1 MPEGIETDLK
11 LIEQQAGHI
20 ITHHEGKVQ
29 KSVTEPIAF
38 GLKAIKITFSRDEK
52 LGSTDSIEE
61 EIRRIKGVTSAE
73 VTSVSR
79 AMG

>member
-1 MPEGIETDLK
+1 MPESIETDLK
-11 LIEQQAGHI
+11 IIEQQAGHI

-29 KSVTEPIAF
+29 KSTAEPIAF
-38 GLKAIKITFSRDEK
+38 GLKALKITFSRNEK
-52 LGSTDSIEE
+52 LGSTDKIEE
-61 EIRRIKGVTSAE
+61 EIRMIKGVASAE